1 MFKNILQQ
9 FKTLTVALLIISLF
23 TPFATDSA
31 KDLKTTFPKRANY
44 FLSWELSDT
53 TAQELAQWDLVILDM
68 EHQIKNPA
76 KIKKMRELNPNIIIL
91 AYIASQELRDDAVA
105 LRDYTPLR
113 AQIAEQAQEAWWL
126 KNSSGGKIS
135 WWPGTHLLNVT
146 DLAPK
151 VNGQNWN
158 DFLAKF
164 LSDKV
169 LSSGLWDGVF
179 FDNTWNYLTEKVGA
193 NLDLNNDGLA
203 ESREAIEA
211 SYKRG
216 LDNLFN
222 NLRSTTQNKYVLMG
236 NDGDVFTSLNGMM
249 FENFPTA
256 RGWSRM
262 LQDYNAFPNNAVSPA
277 FSLFN
282 ANTNNAGGKDNYQT
296 MRFGLTSSL
305 LGNGYYSFDYGDR
318 DHGQTWWYDEYNIKL
333 GEASGAATFAKTG
346 QTNNY
351 NLKGLW
357 RRDYQN
363 GVVLV
368 NSGTS
373 NETIDLG
380 ADFEKTRG
388 SQDPNTND
396 GTIISSVTIPPQDG
410 LILLRPVDQ
419 ITNTVFNNG
428 AFARIYNINGQD
440 LRNGF
445 FSYDSRFKGGEKIF
459 VTDAISL
466 GTEKNKI
473 KIIKDGTTLEF
484 NPFGQGLKGDLSLAY
499 NPNTELLA
507 VARQNENSEVKI
519 YDINGTL
526 KKAFYAFPTS
536 IGGVNLALGDVN
548 ADGALEIIV
557 GQTKNRSQVRIFSL
571 AGKQLG
577 ASFYAFGSAF
587 RGGVNLAVG
596 DINGDGKAEIITGA
610 GTGKPEI
617 RMFNEKGKQVA
628 RSFLGG
634 YSKVKNGIKVTT
646 ADIDNDGIAEII
658 SLSSNVFTTAMK

>member
-1 MFKNILQQ
+1 MRKKILQQ
-9 FKTLTVALLIISLF
+9 FKTLTVALLIITLF

-44 FLSWELSDT
+44 FLSWELSDA
-53 TAQELAQWDLVILDM
+53 TAQDLAQWDLVILDM
-68 EHQIKNPA
+68 EHQIKNPT

-105 LRDYTPLR
+105 LRAYTPLR
-113 AQIAEQAQEAWWL
+113 AQIAESAKEAWWL

-151 VNGQNWN
+151 VDGQNWS

-164 LSDKV
+164 LSDKI

-179 FDNTWNYLTEKVGA
+179 FDNTWDSITEKVGA
-193 NLDLNNDGLA
+193 NLDLNNDGVA
-203 ESREAIEA
+203 ESREAIES

-216 LDNLFN
+216 LDNVFN
-222 NLRSTTQNKYVLMG
+222 NLRNLTQNKYILMG
-236 NDGDVFTSLNGMM
+236 NDGDIFTSLNGMM
-249 FENFPTA
+249 FENFPYA
-256 RGWSRM
+256 RGWSKM
-262 LQDYNAFPNNAVSPA
+262 LQDYNIYPTKATAPS

-282 ANTNNAGGKDNYQT
+282 ANTNNAGGKDSYQT
-296 MRFGLTSSL
+296 MRYGLTSAL
-305 LGNGYYSFDYGDR
+305 LGNGYYSFDLGDK

-333 GEASGAATFAKTG
+333 GESTGAATYVRTG

-368 NSGTS
+368 NSGNN
-373 NETIDLG
+373 NETVELG
-380 ADFEKTRG
+380 AEFEKIKG
-388 SQDPNTND
+388 SQDAPTND

-410 LILLRPVDQ
+410 IILLRPVDQ
-419 ITNTVFNNG
+419 IAKAVFNNG
-428 AFARIYNINGQD
+428 AFARIYNSNGVI

-445 FSYDSRFKGGEKIF
+445 FSYDNRFRGGEKIF
-459 VTDAISL
+459 VSDAISI

-473 KIIKDGTTLEF
+473 KIIKDGATSEF
-484 NPFGQGLKGDLSLAY
+484 YPFGKGLKGELSLAY
-499 NPNTELLA
+499 NPATELLA
-507 VARQNENSEVKI
+507 VSRLNENSEVKVF
-519 YDINGTL
+519 DLNGTM
-526 KKAFYAFPTS
+526 KKAFYAFATS

-548 ADGALEIIV
+548 ADGALEIIA

-587 RGGVNLAVG
+587 RGGVNLAAG
-596 DINGDGKAEIITGA
+596 DINGDGKDEIVAGA

-617 RMFNEKGKQVA
+617 RMFNEKGKQVT
-628 RSFLGG
+628 RSFLGAA
-634 YSKVKNGIKVTT
+634 SSVKAGIKVAT
-646 ADIDNDGIAEII
+646 ADVDDDGVAEII
-658 SLSSNVFTTAMK
+658 SLSSNIFTTTMK